1 MRTGTTIPFIIFIVN
16 TLQLQVHAQ
25 PESPQQAEMDRAIQK
40 GNDLYNQQQY
50 EQAVTAYNEVL
61 ENESSNS
68 TAKYNRAIALYKQG
82 KKEEAIKAF
91 DDLAFKTEDRELRS
105 KAYYNK
111 GAILSGQ
118 VKLEES
124 IEAYK
129 NSLRQNPGDKQA
141 RENLQKALLELKK
154 KTPPKKDNKKNQQQ
168 QKQQQKPQ
176 PKMNQKEA
184 EQRLKLLEQKEKEV
198 QQRIQK
204 EKSKTG
210 GGQPKDW

>member
-1 MRTGTTIPFIIFIVN
+1 MRQLIAIGILFFITGAAK
-16 TLQLQVHAQ
+16 LSAQ
-25 PESPQQAEMDRAIQK
+25 EADKDIQK
-40 GNDLYNQQQY
+40 GNDLFKQQQY
-50 EQAVTAYNEVL
+50 QQAEAVYNEVL
-61 ENESSNS
+61 EKDPANN
-68 TAKYNRAIALYKQG
+68 TAKYNRAIAIYKQA
-82 KKEEAIKAF
+82 KADEAIKAF
-91 DDLAFKTEDRELRS
+91 DDLAFKAEDNEMKS

-118 VKLEES
+118 KKIEES
-124 IEAYK
+124 VEAYK
-129 NSLRQNPGDKQA
+129 NALRHNPNDKEA
-141 RENLQKALLELKK
+141 RENLQKAIVELRK
-154 KTPPKKDNKKNQQQ
+154 KTPQKKDDKNKKQ

-198 QQRIQK
+198 QQRLQK

>member
-1 MRTGTTIPFIIFIVN
+1 MKQVLILLVIVFGASVVK
-16 TLQLQVHAQ
+16 LSAQ
-25 PESPQQAEMDRAIQK
+25 DTDRLIQK
-40 GNDLYNQQQY
+40 GNELYKQQKY
-50 EQAVTAYNEVL
+50 REAELVYNEVL
-61 ENESSNS
+61 LQDPSNN
-68 TAKYNRAIALYKQG
+68 TAKYNRAITIHKQA
-82 KKEEAIKAF
+82 KPDESIKAF
-91 DDLAFKTEDRELRS
+91 EDIAFKTENAEIKEKS
-105 KAYYNK
+105 YYNK

-118 VKLEES
+118 KKLEES

-129 NSLRQNPGDKQA
+129 NALRQDPNDKEA

-154 KTPPKKDNKKNQQQ
+154 KTPPKKDNKKKQQQ

-184 EQRLKLLEQKEKEV
+184 EQRLKLLEQKEREV
-198 QQRIQK
+198 QQRLQK

>member
-1 MRTGTTIPFIIFIVN
+1 MRLLLITGVLFFVVGISR
-16 TLQLQVHAQ
+16 LAAQ
-25 PESPQQAEMDRAIQK
+25 QTDKDIQQ
-40 GNDLYNQQQY
+40 GNDLYKQQQY
-50 EQAVTAYNEVL
+50 QQAEVIYNRVL
-61 ENESSNS
+61 EKDPGNN
-68 TAKYNRAIALYKQG
+68 TAKYNRAIALYKQSRPD
-82 KKEEAIKAF
+82 EAIKAF
-91 DDLAFKTEDRELRS
+91 DDLAFKTEDNEIKA

-111 GAILSGQ
+111 GAILSRQ
-118 VKLEES
+118 NKLEES

-129 NSLRQNPGDKQA
+129 SSLRHNPNDKEA
-141 RENLQKALLELKK
+141 RENLQKAMLALKK
-154 KTPPKKDNKKNQQQ
+154 KSPKDDKKKKQQ

-198 QQRIQK
+198 QQRLQK

>member
-1 MRTGTTIPFIIFIVN
+1 MRTGLTIVLFFTIVSAM
-16 TLQLQVHAQ
+16 QVQAQ
-25 PESPQQAEMDRAIQK
+25 SEPPQQEEMDRIIQK
-40 GNDLYNQQQY
+40 GNELYNEQQY
-50 EQAVTAYNEVL
+50 QQAEAVYNEVL
-61 ENESSNS
+61 GKQSSNN
-68 TAKYNRAIALYKQG
+68 TAKYNMAIALYKQG
-82 KKEEAIKAF
+82 RKTEAIKTF
-91 DDLAFKTEDRELRS
+91 DDLAFKTEDRELKS

-118 VKLEES
+118 VRLEES

-129 NSLRQNPGDKQA
+129 NALRQNPDDKQA

-154 KTPPKKDNKKNQQQ
+154 KTPPKKDNKKNKQQ
-168 QKQQQKPQ
+168 QKQEQKPQ

-198 QQRIQK
+198 QQRMQK

>member
-1 MRTGTTIPFIIFIVN
+1 MRNVITIVFIFIINAVR
-16 TLQLQVHAQ
+16 LHAQ
-25 PESPQQAEMDRAIQK
+25 EVEKAIQK
-40 GNDLYNQQQY
+40 GNDLYKQQQY
-50 EQAVTAYNEVL
+50 QQAEAAYIEVL
-61 ENESSNS
+61 EKESSNS
-68 TAKYNRAIALYKQG
+68 TAKYNRALALHKQG
-82 KKEEAIKAF
+82 KSDEAIKAL
-91 DDLAFKTEDRELRS
+91 DDLAFKTNDKELKS
-105 KAYYNK
+105 KTYYNK

-118 VKLEES
+118 KKLEES
-124 IEAYK
+124 IEEYK
-129 NSLRQNPGDKQA
+129 NALRQNSNDKEA

-154 KTPPKKDNKKNQQQ
+154 KDPPKKDDKKKQQ

-198 QQRIQK
+198 QQRLQK

>member
-1 MRTGTTIPFIIFIVN
+1 MKTGTTITLFFFIVSA
-16 TLQLQVHAQ
+16 LQVHAQ
-25 PESPQQAEMDRAIQK
+25 SELPQREEMDRIIQKANELYKQRQYQQAE
-40 GNDLYNQQQY
+40 
-50 EQAVTAYNEVL
+50 AVYNEVL
-61 ENESSNS
+61 EKESSNHI
-68 TAKYNRAIALYKQG
+68 AKYNRAIALYKQG
-82 KKEEAIKAF
+82 KKGEAIKEF
-91 DDLAFKTEDRELRS
+91 DDLAFKTEERELKS

-111 GAILSGQ
+111 GSILSGQ

-129 NSLRQNPGDKQA
+129 NALRQNPNEKQA

-154 KTPPKKDNKKNQQQ
+154 KTPPKKDNKKKQQ

-176 PKMNQKEA
+176 PKMNPKEA

-198 QQRIQK
+198 QQRMQK